1 MHKTSTVPLLSK
13 VHRAEFCTD
22 RIFSHFLQ
30 SNMFPGY
37 IHGFTFGIKL
47 VYYFFEGHMGEDQ
60 NKVSESLSVEVFHN
74 YDLEKGGV

>member
-1 MHKTSTVPLLSK
+1 MHKTATVPLLSK

-30 SNMFPGY
+30 SNVFPGY

-47 VYYFFEGHMGEDQ
+47 VITFLRDVWVKTRIKCL
-60 NKVSESLSVEVFHN
+60 KVLVWRYSIIMI
-74 YDLEKGGV
+74 